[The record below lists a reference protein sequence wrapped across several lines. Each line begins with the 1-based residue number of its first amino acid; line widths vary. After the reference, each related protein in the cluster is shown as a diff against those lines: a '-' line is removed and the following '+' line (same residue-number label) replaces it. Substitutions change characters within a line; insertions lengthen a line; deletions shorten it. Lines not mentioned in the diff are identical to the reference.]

1 MKYLNE
7 LKPEALA
14 GKKMLL
20 RVDFNV
26 PAADKDGE
34 IETFRIKAHKHTL
47 DYLVNSGA
55 QVALVSHRAER
66 TSFSPIAEQI
76 GEALGQSL
84 TLIPHSELGSLGLIL
99 QKCPV
104 VLIDNIRQD
113 PREEKNDDALA
124 AELAKGFDFYIND
137 AFSVCHRAHSSVVAV
152 TKHLPSYAGFL
163 IKKEIEHLTKA
174 LAAPAAGK
182 VLVLGGAKISTKL
195 PVIKNFLDK
204 AEKILIGGAIAN
216 NFFKAQGIK
225 VGKSVVDDSTPT
237 QLTSSQGVMLPT
249 DILVAEN
256 KSGQGKNEVKP
267 LGDTAD
273 NQLIVDIG
281 TQTAQDFAETIVG
294 AELVIWNGPMGLAE
308 VPAFAAG
315 TEQTARAVAAAKYS
329 IIGGGDT
336 IAAADRLGLRPQYD
350 FVSTGGGAMLVFL
363 AGEKLPGLESLGYY
377 Q

>member
-55 QVALVSHRAER
+55 QVALVSHIDPPLD
-66 TSFSPIAEQI
+66 SFNPIVKQI
-76 GEALGQSL
+76 GTALGV
-84 TLIPHSELGSLGLIL
+84 
-99 QKCPV
+99 PV
-104 VLIDNIRQD
+104 QMLPLALSQRDWVTQISAAISAPGWLVLIDNIRQD

-137 AFSVCHRAHSSVVAV
+137 AFSVCHRQHASVAAI

-163 IKKEIEHLTKA
+163 IKKEIEHLSKA
-174 LAAPAAGK
+174 LTAPAAGK

-237 QLTSSQGVMLPT
+237 QLTSSQDVMLPT

-267 LGDTAD
+267 LGDTVD

-281 TQTAQDFAETIVG
+281 TQTAQDFAENIVG
-294 AELVIWNGPMGLAE
+294 AELVIWNGPMGMSE
-308 VPAFAAG
+308 VKQFARG
-315 TEQTARAVAAAKYS
+315 TETVAKAVA
-329 IIGGGDT
+329 
-336 IAAADRLGLRPQYD
+336 
-350 FVSTGGGAMLVFL
+350 
-363 AGEKLPGLESLGYY
+363 
-377 Q
+377 